1 MVESLVFLIKNQL
14 SKLHMITS
22 RKTDLVCNFCRVY
35 SLLHDH
41 GVQKES
47 GTGMATRCLLA
58 VFSSWLMV
66 DHGWQMPEEQPSW

>member
-1 MVESLVFLIKNQL
+1 MQFL
-14 SKLHMITS
+14 H
-22 RKTDLVCNFCRVY
+22 RVY

-47 GTGMATRCLLA
+47 GTGMATRCLLPY
-58 VFSSWLMV
+58 FSSWLMV

>member
-1 MVESLVFLIKNQL
+1 MQFL
-14 SKLHMITS
+14 H
-22 RKTDLVCNFCRVY
+22 RVY

-58 VFSSWLMV
+58 YFSSWLMV
-66 DHGWQMPEEQPSW
+66 VHGSQMPEEQPSW

>member
-1 MVESLVFLIKNQL
+1 MQFL
-14 SKLHMITS
+14 H
-22 RKTDLVCNFCRVY
+22 RVY

-47 GTGMATRCLLA
+47 GTGMATWCLLPA
-58 VFSSWLMV
+58 FSSWLMV